1 MKKLMIAVAAVAMGF
16 AANASNVT
24 WGGNTSAY
32 TGVTSGYNFYLVN
45 AANYATAADA
55 VAALMDGS
63 IAAADIWYTKTGS
76 ASNNKVGLTVNNKQA
91 SGSAAPDG
99 ALNSKPFS
107 VYSIVFDGTVG
118 TGGTA
123 EHYFSMTGDDP
134 FSGTA
139 SAAGLAAVQ
148 LGDTS
153 AKSTWQS
160 VPEPTS
166 GLLLLLGVAGLAL
179 RRRRA

>member
-16 AANASNVT
+16 AASASSVT
-24 WGGNTSAY
+24 WSGNTSQY
-32 TGVTSGYNFYLVN
+32 TGVSKYNAYLIN
-45 AANYATAADA
+45 AANYATADA
-55 VAALMDGS
+55 AVSALMNGTM
-63 IAAADIWYTKTGS
+63 AAADIWYTKENIS
-76 ASNNKVGLTVNNKQA
+76 AANSKVGVSVSNKTA

-99 ALNSKPFS
+99 ALNDKAFS
-107 VYSIVFDGTVG
+107 VWSIILDGTIG
-118 TGGTA
+118 KEGTA
-123 EHYFSMTGDDP
+123 KHYFSMTGDDP
-134 FSGTA
+134 FSDTA
-139 SAAGLAAVQ
+139 SSAGLAKVA